1 MYEFLIKVTFAGEL
15 LNQAGEL
22 IKSGLHPSEILKGY
36 ELAFTQC
43 ISLLEE
49 APKFVLNDIKNVEE
63 VSKVIKSAIN
73 SKVSYGQEL
82 ILAQLIAQAC
92 INVLPSDPN
101 RFNVDNIR
109 VAKFL
114 GSSLFESQVIKGLVV
129 GRLVE
134 GNVTSVEVKIT

>member
-1 MYEFLIKVTFAGEL
+1 MKIK
-15 LNQAGEL
+15 
-22 IKSGLHPSEILKGY
+22 EILKGY